1 MTGKQ
6 RIAPGV
12 SGILALALATACGGG
27 GGGEDAVATV
37 GGSPITVDHVVEYMQ
52 STGYGAN
59 RDEVERAVD
68 ELVAMKL
75 VALRAMDRHRLSAAE
90 SLRLQELEEAAT
102 WSQYREDV
110 IHKGITV
117 DEERLREWYDENV
130 TEEVHA
136 RHVLIP
142 ASPTDPDSV
151 RQIARAK
158 ADSLLLEA
166 KAGADFAELAREH
179 SSDGSANRGGSLGY
193 FSRGQM
199 VAPFEQAAFG
209 TDVGEIAPEVVET
222 QFGYHLIKVEDRRKQ
237 SFEELREE
245 IEEQLSMPERQQA
258 EQAFLTGLMEESQIE
273 FLEAN
278 IDRLLEIIR
287 ADQASEPV
295 APTDEERDL
304 ELVTFASGSI
314 SLGEIWD
321 LFEML
326 PEANRRSIAGL
337 EQADM
342 VRALS
347 QVVQRRLIMARAAEA
362 DLVID
367 STRQAELE
375 ERQEMLWAQAYLN
388 AIVADQTVVTDE
400 EVREYY
406 DGHTEF
412 YRDQAYEDVREQI
425 RGTLIEQRRDRMSDP
440 VEQRRL
446 VEAVADSQAGG
457 TSVERN
463 EGLYDRVLE
472 ALREAIESSGGAA
485 TG

>member
-1 MTGKQ
+1 MTGRQ
-6 RIAPGV
+6 RVVPV
-12 SGILALALATACGGG
+12 VTGIVAVALAAACGGR

-37 GGSPITVDHVVEYMQ
+37 GGSAITIDRVVDYMQ

-75 VALRAMDRHRLSAAE
+75 VALRAMDRHTLSAAE
-90 SLRLQELEEAAT
+90 SLRLLELEEAAT
-102 WSQYREDV
+102 WSQFREDV
-110 IHKGITV
+110 IHQGITV
-117 DEERLREWYDENV
+117 DEERLREWYEENV

-151 RQIARAK
+151 RQVARAK
-158 ADSLLLEA
+158 ADSLLREA
-166 KAGADFAELAREH
+166 KAGADFAELAQEH

-209 TDVGEIAPEVVET
+209 TDVGQIAPEVVET

-245 IEEQLSMPERQQA
+245 IEQQLSMPERQQA
-258 EQAFLTGLMEESQIE
+258 EQAFLTGLMENSQIE
-273 FLEAN
+273 FLESN
-278 IDRLLEIIR
+278 IDRLLEMIR
-287 ADQASEPV
+287 AEQSGEPTS
-295 APTDEERDL
+295 PSDEERAL
-304 ELVTFASGSI
+304 ELVTFAGGSI
-314 SLGEIWD
+314 PLGEIWD
-321 LFEML
+321 LFQML

-347 QVVQRRLIMARAAEA
+347 SVVQRRLIMARAAEA

-367 STRQAELE
+367 STRQAELD

-388 AIVADQTVVTDE
+388 AIVNEQAEVGDD

-406 DGHTEF
+406 DEHTEF
-412 YRDQAYEDVREQI
+412 YRDQTYEDVREQI
-425 RGTLIEQRRDRMSDP
+425 RGTLIEQQRDRMSDP

-446 VEAVADSQAGG
+446 VEAVADSQAEG
-457 TSVERN
+457 TTVERN
-463 EGLYDRVLE
+463 EALYDRVLE
-472 ALREAIESSGGAA
+472 ELRVALESPDGASA
-485 TG
+485 E